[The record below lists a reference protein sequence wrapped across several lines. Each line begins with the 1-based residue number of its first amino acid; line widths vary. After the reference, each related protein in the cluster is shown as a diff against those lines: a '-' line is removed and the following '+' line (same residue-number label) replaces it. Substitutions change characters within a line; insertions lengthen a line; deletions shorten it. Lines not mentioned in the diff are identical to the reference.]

1 MYGYSQ
7 KVGKMKL
14 IIILSLLST
23 SIHLY
28 AKNIIWDKIDDKKS
42 ILFKDKNSFATIIII
57 EEDERYNSI
66 YFLMNNYNLI
76 DISKIEQQN
85 LMAISSNI
93 KKYDKVKTIIT
104 RWIDLNDKYIITFLT
119 VTIKSG
125 KELSTKQPL
134 IIKKTGKVLWR

>member
-1 MYGYSQ
+1 
-7 KVGKMKL
+7 MKL

>member
-1 MYGYSQ
+1 
-7 KVGKMKL
+7 MKL

-57 EEDERYNSI
+57 DEDERYNSI
-66 YFLMNNYNLI
+66 YFLMNDYNLI

-119 VTIKSG
+119 VAIKSG

>member
-1 MYGYSQ
+1 
-7 KVGKMKL
+7 MKL

-28 AKNIIWDKIDDKKS
+28 AKNIIWDKIADEKI

-57 EEDERYNSI
+57 EEEDGERYNSI

-76 DISKIEQQN
+76 DISEIEQKN
-85 LMAISSNI
+85 LMAIGINI
-93 KKYDKVKTIIT
+93 KNYDKVKTTIT
-104 RWIDLNDKYIITFLT
+104 KWIDLNDKYIITFLT
-119 VTIKSG
+119 VAIKNG
-125 KELSTKQPL
+125 KELLAKQPL